1 MATKAEKGRVS
12 IMTKQQKKTLNLVLT
27 YLVIILI
34 GCVLLFPIAWMIS
47 AAFKTNDEIFGSIAL
62 MPKSFSFQNFIDGWK
77 SAGIYTYA
85 TYFINSFIMV
95 IPTTLLTIASSALV
109 AYGFARFNFPFKKQL
124 FAILIATLML
134 PNSVIIIPRYVLFN
148 KFGWVDSYMPF
159 WVPALLAC
167 YPFFIY
173 QLIQFMRGIPR
184 DLDESACIDGCGTFR
199 IFWQILLPL
208 MKPALFSAGLFQ
220 FLWTYNDYFNSL
232 IFINSVKK
240 YTISLAL
247 RLSVD
252 AESVVV
258 WGRVMAMACKAQT
271 SGRIYLH
278 SGPRTELHEI
288 IRQEYARHQDR
299 AVPRN
304 TLRQAVQG
312 MLDTFAYQNFDAAA
326 GEYTNRCCRPPR
338 ETEMRPWRLVTEIGW
353 TGGGV
358 LAYPLVLCRDALGAD
373 AEAPLAAAMSG
384 EQLFD
389 RIADAYNE
397 NSGLLNDL
405 MAPNAAGSQVNGWW
419 TGYGLVKDCH
429 CAYTVGSA
437 VHYLTKT
444 MDYLHQNGKP
454 CPAKWMD
461 AAQKVLHTVMDLQRA
476 DGAFG
481 YTYSTQ
487 ERKVL
492 DWSGFAGCWFAPA
505 LVYLYR
511 LTGEERCLH
520 SAEKALHYYHT
531 FVKDLNCY
539 GTPMDTWKAVD
550 EEGNLAFMRG
560 SRLLYEQTGKAEFLQ
575 YMKDSAGYEFLW
587 RYGYKTYPEH
597 TPLNQGWSACGGAVT
612 SVSNPHIHPMGVIID
627 TDLRYLARVTGD
639 GYYASRAADSAA
651 WMLQCLELYPA
662 ATGYGRYGMLSER
675 WCPSDGLDVERF
687 SDGRPFSSWFSHDLW
702 ASACVLEA
710 ACELLLEIEHK
721 KG

>member
-1 MATKAEKGRVS
+1 MQGCCTAFIQSCDDGAK
-12 IMTKQQKKTLNLVLT
+12 KQRTVAVRCLQICLLDAAGFKKLVLAAPQLFGEIHEVGLRILET
-27 YLVIILI
+27 LDLIPQSINLTDAVLADVLNIRAVVNALAVLEQLYVQRTNRII
-34 GCVLLFPIAWMIS
+34 GNNTLLPGVDRMEQHIRQ
-47 AAFKTNDEIFGSIAL
+47 GSIDLLVVYGEHVAKCLAGLVVEQAVYLLEVRRGDLLDVLGNLDLRDDLAVFVLNGSQLIYAAEYRLGLGGDEPLADAERVDLRAL
-62 MPKSFSFQNFIDGWK
+62 YDE
-77 SAGIYTYA
+77 
-85 TYFINSFIMV
+85 
-95 IPTTLLTIASSALV
+95 V
-109 AYGFARFNFPFKKQL
+109 AYQ
-124 FAILIATLML
+124 
-134 PNSVIIIPRYVLFN
+134 
-148 KFGWVDSYMPF
+148 
-159 WVPALLAC
+159 
-167 YPFFIY
+167 
-173 QLIQFMRGIPR
+173 
-184 DLDESACIDGCGTFR
+184 
-199 IFWQILLPL
+199 
-208 MKPALFSAGLFQ
+208 
-220 FLWTYNDYFNSL
+220 
-232 IFINSVKK
+232 IFIERVGGHDLHIGE
-240 YTISLAL
+240 TCVVEHLARLDREISDIA
-247 RLSVD
+247 
-252 AESVVV
+252 
-258 WGRVMAMACKAQT
+258 RVQT
-271 SGRIYLH
+271 
-278 SGPRTELHEI
+278 
-288 IRQEYARHQDR
+288 
-299 AVPRN
+299 
-304 TLRQAVQG
+304 
-312 MLDTFAYQNFDAAA
+312 
-326 GEYTNRCCRPPR
+326 
-338 ETEMRPWRLVTEIGW
+338 
-353 TGGGV
+353 
-358 LAYPLVLCRDALGAD
+358 DALGAD

-520 SAEKALHYYHT
+520 SAEKALDYYHT

-639 GYYASRAADSAA
+639 SYYASRAADSAA

-662 ATGYGRYGMLSER
+662 ATGYGRYGILSER

-687 SDGRPFSSWFSHDLW
+687 SDGRPFSSWFSHNLW

>member
-62 MPKSFSFQNFIDGWK
+62 LPKSFSFQNFIDGWK

-173 QLIQFMRGIPR
+173 QLIQFMRGASPAIWTNPPA
-184 DLDESACIDGCGTFR
+184 LMAVAPSASSGRSCCR
-199 IFWQILLPL
+199 L

-258 WGRVMAMACKAQT
+258 WGRVMAMACV
-271 SGRIYLH
+271 
-278 SGPRTELHEI
+278 
-288 IRQEYARHQDR
+288 
-299 AVPRN
+299 AV
-304 TLRQAVQG
+304 L
-312 MLDTFAYQNFDAAA
+312 
-326 GEYTNRCCRPPR
+326 
-338 ETEMRPWRLVTEIGW
+338 
-353 TGGGV
+353 
-358 LAYPLVLCRDALGAD
+358 PLVL
-373 AEAPLAAAMSG
+373 
-384 EQLFD
+384 LFF
-389 RIADAYNE
+389 
-397 NSGLLNDL
+397 
-405 MAPNAAGSQVNGWW
+405 
-419 TGYGLVKDCH
+419 
-429 CAYTVGSA
+429 
-437 VHYLTKT
+437 
-444 MDYLHQNGKP
+444 
-454 CPAKWMD
+454 
-461 AAQKVLHTVMDLQRA
+461 AAQKYFVEGIAT
-476 DGAFG
+476 
-481 YTYSTQ
+481 
-487 ERKVL
+487 
-492 DWSGFAGCWFAPA
+492 SG
-505 LVYLYR
+505 L
-511 LTGEERCLH
+511 
-520 SAEKALHYYHT
+520 
-531 FVKDLNCY
+531 
-539 GTPMDTWKAVD
+539 
-550 EEGNLAFMRG
+550 
-560 SRLLYEQTGKAEFLQ
+560 
-575 YMKDSAGYEFLW
+575 
-587 RYGYKTYPEH
+587 
-597 TPLNQGWSACGGAVT
+597 
-612 SVSNPHIHPMGVIID
+612 
-627 TDLRYLARVTGD
+627 
-639 GYYASRAADSAA
+639 
-651 WMLQCLELYPA
+651 
-662 ATGYGRYGMLSER
+662 
-675 WCPSDGLDVERF
+675 
-687 SDGRPFSSWFSHDLW
+687 
-702 ASACVLEA
+702 
-710 ACELLLEIEHK
+710 

>member
-12 IMTKQQKKTLNLVLT
+12 IMTKQQNKTLNLVLT

-258 WGRVMAMACKAQT
+258 WGRVMAMACV
-271 SGRIYLH
+271 
-278 SGPRTELHEI
+278 
-288 IRQEYARHQDR
+288 
-299 AVPRN
+299 AV
-304 TLRQAVQG
+304 L
-312 MLDTFAYQNFDAAA
+312 
-326 GEYTNRCCRPPR
+326 
-338 ETEMRPWRLVTEIGW
+338 
-353 TGGGV
+353 
-358 LAYPLVLCRDALGAD
+358 PLVL
-373 AEAPLAAAMSG
+373 
-384 EQLFD
+384 LFF
-389 RIADAYNE
+389 
-397 NSGLLNDL
+397 
-405 MAPNAAGSQVNGWW
+405 
-419 TGYGLVKDCH
+419 
-429 CAYTVGSA
+429 
-437 VHYLTKT
+437 
-444 MDYLHQNGKP
+444 
-454 CPAKWMD
+454 
-461 AAQKVLHTVMDLQRA
+461 AAQKYFVEGIAT
-476 DGAFG
+476 
-481 YTYSTQ
+481 
-487 ERKVL
+487 
-492 DWSGFAGCWFAPA
+492 SG
-505 LVYLYR
+505 L
-511 LTGEERCLH
+511 
-520 SAEKALHYYHT
+520 
-531 FVKDLNCY
+531 
-539 GTPMDTWKAVD
+539 
-550 EEGNLAFMRG
+550 
-560 SRLLYEQTGKAEFLQ
+560 
-575 YMKDSAGYEFLW
+575 
-587 RYGYKTYPEH
+587 
-597 TPLNQGWSACGGAVT
+597 
-612 SVSNPHIHPMGVIID
+612 
-627 TDLRYLARVTGD
+627 
-639 GYYASRAADSAA
+639 
-651 WMLQCLELYPA
+651 
-662 ATGYGRYGMLSER
+662 
-675 WCPSDGLDVERF
+675 
-687 SDGRPFSSWFSHDLW
+687 
-702 ASACVLEA
+702 
-710 ACELLLEIEHK
+710 